1 MDSTQINNLFSAL
14 RDTVSQQKELL
25 GEVTQVVKR
34 QQNQL
39 DGMQEQLGMLTEVAT
54 KLAFMEERR
63 AEDKLRL
70 IELEKRFELVR
81 DRVNEKFPQYD
92 SMVDTYKSVNN
103 KLWGAIAA
111 ALFGLVL
118 AGSKAAGVV

>member
-1 MDSTQINNLFSAL
+1 MDATQMNALFAALNST
-14 RDTVSQQKELL
+14 VVQQKDLL
-25 GEVTQVVKR
+25 AEVTQVVKR
-34 QQNQL
+34 QQHQL

-63 AEDKLRL
+63 AEDKQRL
-70 IELEKRFELVR
+70 VELERRFELVR

-118 AGSKAAGVV
+118 AGGKAAGVV

>member
-1 MDSTQINNLFSAL
+1 MDAMQLNNLFTAL
-14 RDTVSQQKELL
+14 NSTVTQQKDLL
-25 GEVTQVVKR
+25 AEVTQVVKR
-34 QQNQL
+34 QQHQL

-63 AEDKLRL
+63 AEDKLR
-70 IELEKRFELVR
+70 IVELEKRFEVVR

-92 SMVDTYKSVNN
+92 SMVETYKSVNN

-118 AGSKAAGVV
+118 AGSKAAGVM